1 MNMGN
6 VAMYPTMRTGV
17 VIATKGRPRAMA
29 HVLRLLE
36 LQTLRPSLVIVSATA
51 RDDVDS
57 DLLTTLNVDYV
68 FGSAG
73 TCIQRNRGLDRIRS
87 ACDLVIF
94 FDDDFAPAPLW
105 IERCAHV
112 FRAQES
118 VVGAMGVLLRDGA
131 QLDEV
136 SWEEAGRLIESGI
149 PAAAEPPLVSECKD
163 LYGCNMAYRMS
174 AIAGTSFDERLVLY
188 GWMED
193 ADFSRAVGR
202 KGRLIQCGSMVGVHL
217 GIKSGRISGKR
228 YGYSQMVNPW
238 YLHKKGTL
246 SAREAWSKS
255 LRPLLMNAAKIIRP
269 EKHIDRL
276 GRFGGNIIGIGHLL
290 TGNCRPEAAAE
301 L

>member
-1 MNMGN
+1 MPIGYDLM
-6 VAMYPTMRTGV
+6 MRIGV
-17 VIATKGRPRAMA
+17 VIATKGRPRATA
-29 HVLRLLE
+29 RLLE
-36 LQTLRPSLVIVSATA
+36 LLAAQTLRPSVVIVSATG
-51 RDDVDS
+51 RTDVES
-57 DLLTTLNVDYV
+57 DLDTRLNVEYI
-68 FGSAG
+68 FGPAG
-73 TCIQRNRGLDRIRS
+73 TCIQRNRGLEQIRS
-87 ACDLVIF
+87 ACDIVIF
-94 FDDDFAPAPLW
+94 FDDDFAPCPHW
-105 IERCAHV
+105 IERCAQI
-112 FRAQES
+112 FRADES
-118 VVGAMGVLLRDGA
+118 VVGATGVLLRDGA

-136 SWEEAGRLIESGI
+136 SWEEATRLIGTSFPAETAT
-149 PAAAEPPLVSECKD
+149 AAATECKD

-174 AIAGTSFDERLVLY
+174 AIGESTFDERLVLY

-202 KGRLIQCGSMVGVHL
+202 KGRLMRCGAMVGVHL

-228 YGYSQMVNPW
+228 YGYSQVVNPW

-255 LRPLLMNAAKIIRP
+255 LRPLLMNAAKTIRP

-290 TGNCRPEAAAE
+290 AGDCRPEVAAE